1 MTSATIDGIKRSKIC
16 GDGYR
21 IEGALLKS
29 YSYSHSETYLPY
41 ENCYMTFQV

>member
-1 MTSATIDGIKRSKIC
+1 MTSTTIDGIIRSNVC

-29 YSYSHSETYLPY
+29 YPYSKRGTYLPY
-41 ENCYMTFQV
+41 EDCYMTFQV

>member
-1 MTSATIDGIKRSKIC
+1 MTSASVDGMKNSHVC

-29 YSYSHSETYLPY
+29 YPYSHSETYSPY
-41 ENCYMTFQV
+41 EDCYMTFQV